1 MLYGKVSFVKE
12 GGLEP
17 KILPILRVWDLVPFY
32 SLAIFRSMNCIEDGL
47 ISDSFNEFF
56 HSEVVERTSAPDRI
70 A

>member
-17 KILPILRVWDLVPFY
+17 KSLQILRVCDLFPFC
-32 SLAIFRSMNCIEDGL
+32 SLAIFRSMNCIQDGL

-56 HSEVVERTSAPDRI
+56 H
-70 A
+70 